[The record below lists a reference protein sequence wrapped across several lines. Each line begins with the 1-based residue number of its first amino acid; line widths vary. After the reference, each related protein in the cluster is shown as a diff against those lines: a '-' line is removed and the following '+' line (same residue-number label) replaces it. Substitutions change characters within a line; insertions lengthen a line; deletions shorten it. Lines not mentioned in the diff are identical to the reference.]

1 MKDFSTWL
9 LNILQERKMSQSELA
24 RSARVSKGT
33 ISNLVHG
40 TAGVGP
46 DSLNAISRALKL
58 PPEIVFRAAGILPPE
73 RASEE
78 VIEEIIRLTS
88 DLPESERN
96 EILAYVRMRKDRLE
110 NLQTNVR
117 TKKSQANPAR

>member
-1 MKDFSTWL
+1 
-9 LNILQERKMSQSELA
+9 
-24 RSARVSKGT
+24 
-33 ISNLVHG
+33 
-40 TAGVGP
+40 
-46 DSLNAISRALKL
+46 LNAISRALKL

-78 VIEEIIRLTS
+78 VIEEIIHLTS
-88 DLPESERN
+88 DLPESERS

-117 TKKSQANPAR
+117 TKKSQTNPAR

>member
-1 MKDFSTWL
+1 MKNFDVWL
-9 LNILQERKMSQSELA
+9 LNVLQERKISQAELA
-24 RSARVSKGT
+24 RLAGISKGT
-33 ISNLVHG
+33 ISNLIHG

-46 DSLNAISRALKL
+46 DSLSAISHALKL

-78 VIEEIIRLTS
+78 IIEEIIHLTS

-96 EILAYVRMRKDRLE
+96 EVLAYVRMRKERLE
-110 NLQTNVR
+110 NKEVNVQARKKQT
-117 TKKSQANPAR
+117 KPA